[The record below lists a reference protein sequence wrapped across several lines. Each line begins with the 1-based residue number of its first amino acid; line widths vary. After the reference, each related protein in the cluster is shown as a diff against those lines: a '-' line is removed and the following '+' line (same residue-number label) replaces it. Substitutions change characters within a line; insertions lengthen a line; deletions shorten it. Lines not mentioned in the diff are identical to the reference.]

1 MRVPKKPTVR
11 EDAQITR
18 DLLLLVDVTVPVK
31 SILSWSKQ
39 VRWDVGEWAVDAHLC
54 ASDNIVRVRKM
65 PRILL
70 PFVKAAA

>member
-11 EDAQITR
+11 KDAEITR
-18 DLLLLVDVTVPVK
+18 DLLLLADVTVPLK

-39 VRWDVGEWAVDAHLC
+39 LGWDVGEWAVDAHLC
-54 ASDNIVRVRKM
+54 ASDNIVKVRKM

-70 PFVKAAA
+70 PFLKAAA